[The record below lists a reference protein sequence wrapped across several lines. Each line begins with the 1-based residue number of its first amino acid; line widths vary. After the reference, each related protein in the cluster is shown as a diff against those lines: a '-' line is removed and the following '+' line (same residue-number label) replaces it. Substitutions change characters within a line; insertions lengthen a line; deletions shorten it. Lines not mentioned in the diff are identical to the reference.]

1 MNSETPRQVHVR
13 QALRALGLAL
23 GLILVLAIGSL
34 TVLLGTRFGQTWV
47 LKIVSQSLTSQIGS
61 EVRLGS
67 FDLGWNGLRVNSIQ
81 VMGCHSD
88 TLLTISQIDLI
99 WRSINPLRG
108 SVRFQSIVVEDATV
122 FIHPQQKTNTL
133 GAKPAL
139 SQSNWE
145 CLWQRIPKS
154 SNRGRQSTSLS
165 LNRVLLRK
173 IDWQISG
180 YPDLGGFRPRRTTNL
195 ALTRLNIKPDR
206 WQMRVSFRHV
216 LASTPIPFSGKG
228 TLIGWPNGKV
238 LARRIHLDHP
248 ELELQ
253 IPALE
258 VNSANSIVAS
268 STRIRMVEGHLNRWL
283 RASNPWPA
291 WTLHCPTLEWN
302 GGLLTWSGLKGNV
315 ANGIDLQS
323 SGKWQAQIPP
333 KATPYPPGVTDTLLS
348 LSWSLM
354 AHSQWAPVLQRIQE
368 NWVEPLKPATKA
380 KQIHEFLPYL
390 PDSGTWSLQGQIR
403 QGHFGLK
410 AEAKISCGNS
420 QVQVLAQKQ
429 NSTNLW
435 AGSAQVNAYPF
446 PQGISIGPTVAQWS
460 LQGQNKFDVDIQS
473 DNITWEKEKFSN
485 LNARLQWHPNSLGC
499 RVNLLDSLHQLESD
513 WTALLQNG
521 KPVSVAGHGKLNF
534 QFPSI
539 PELCGPI
546 RALGEFSIRDSSEFT
561 QIELADGALVC
572 DQKSLEIR
580 NARLKLDRQSSGQA
594 IQITLNEDSIHTTGL
609 YKFEHVPQALDQV
622 ANFLLGDTGY
632 SFQEIP
638 FRAYIKINKL
648 GDYLPF
654 FTQAPPIQ
662 CAQLKGSLNWSLPM
676 TGSVP
681 YWNRG
686 IRLDIGSAS
695 WQDWAARKISIRTE
709 YLGNTLLVQGQLDSL
724 RKDETILFKQVNY
737 QQIRDR
743 LSSTLRLL
751 GTDPLSQQ
759 PSLFHGSLTS
769 GDAQWILG
777 IDTLRA
783 NIANQI
789 WTSAEGGL
797 IRKYGDVWD
806 LDSITLRHGDSKL
819 MLNGLISNKP
829 GDKIKL
835 EISNLGLPQVMAAA
849 GQRNRLFQGNINGQI
864 TGDGILNQPN
874 ITGNLSIPSLQ
885 LDSMVLGD
893 LSVQSSFIP
902 LTNRLLLKAHLDK
915 QSKKPASVT
924 GWLQTNDK
932 SLPCDLQVKL
942 KGAPLQLLELVLL
955 PNLDSI
961 RGEADAEI
969 QLAGSLEKPRM
980 KGTMALKEGRL
991 RVPFLKNTYRIT
1003 GDVRVEPNQFVFEN
1017 NEIFDQDR
1025 GRAKVSGVV
1034 THQGFR
1040 DWTYRFQMDSAKSL
1054 MVLNEPRLMNED
1066 YYHGLGRINGSG
1078 SISGDERSTQI
1089 QVSAEAVKGSRL
1101 IIPLDDLSEENTYDF
1116 IQFKQPIGTNL
1127 PTTPSSNEQT
1137 VGIRGLEFNLG
1148 LILTPES
1155 EVSLLLDRRFGD
1167 QIKGTGH
1174 GNLNLTLS
1182 REGNL
1187 ALTGNYVFEQGNYSF
1202 NLVNLVNK
1210 NFEIKKGGRIDWNG
1224 DPYAGNMQMEAVYKQ
1239 RASIR
1244 NLLGNN
1250 LTGQNDNRNILPVE
1264 TYLDLTGPI
1273 LQPGVKFRLN
1283 LPTVNTNNPNDILVQ
1298 QITRINNNEQEL
1310 NSQVL
1315 GLLVSGQFIPSENL
1329 NSANLG
1335 ISTGATAFNSVTEML
1350 TTRLS
1355 NLLNNSLGGGLN
1367 FGINYRGDLG
1377 TGILN
1382 SGNNANSVADS
1393 NRRDL
1398 NLALNT
1404 SLFGN
1409 RLVIDGN
1416 LAMGNSLQVNS
1427 RNMAG
1432 EINVEYLIN
1441 PSGTVRAKAFNR
1453 PDDRILFN
1461 QSQNLNY
1468 RQGIGLSYNRN
1479 FNRWSELLRKNPRQ

>member
-1 MNSETPRQVHVR
+1 M
-13 QALRALGLAL
+13 
-23 GLILVLAIGSL
+23 
-34 TVLLGTRFGQTWV
+34 
-47 LKIVSQSLTSQIGS
+47 VSQSLASQIGA
-61 EVRLGS
+61 EVRFGS
-67 FDLGWNGLRVNSIQ
+67 FDLGWNGIRLNGIQ

-88 TLLTISQIDLI
+88 TLLTISQIDLA
-99 WRSINPLRG
+99 WRFINPLQG
-108 SVRFQSIVVEDATV
+108 PAQIHSIVVENTTV
-122 FIHPQQKTNTL
+122 FIHPQKTANTL

-145 CLWQRIPKS
+145 CLWQSIPKS
-154 SNRGRQSTSLS
+154 TNRGRQHTRFS
-165 LNRVLLRK
+165 LNHVLFRQ

-180 YPDLGGFRPRRTTNL
+180 YPGLGGFRPRRTTNL
-195 ALTRLNIKPDR
+195 ALTHLNIKPDR

-238 LARRIHLDHP
+238 LAKRIHLDHP
-248 ELELQ
+248 EFALQ

-258 VNSANSIVAS
+258 VNSARSVVARS
-268 STRIRMVEGHLNRWL
+268 ARIRMAEGHLNRWL
-283 RASNPWPA
+283 RAAKPWPA
-291 WTLHCPTLEWN
+291 WTLHCPILEWN
-302 GGLLTWSGLKGNV
+302 GGLVTWSGLKGDV
-315 ANGIDLQS
+315 ANGITLQS
-323 SGKWQAQIPP
+323 SGQWQTQIPP

-348 LSWSLM
+348 LSWSLV
-354 AHSQWAPVLQRIQE
+354 AHSQWASALQRIQE
-368 NWVEPLKPATKA
+368 NGLQPMNSSAKA
-380 KQIHEFLPYL
+380 IQIQEFLPYL

-410 AEAKISCGNS
+410 AEAKLNCGNS
-420 QVQVLAQKQ
+420 QVQVQAQKQ
-429 NSTNLW
+429 NSTKLW
-435 AGSAQVNAYPF
+435 AGSAQVNAYPI
-446 PQGISIGPTVAQWS
+446 PQGICIGPTVAHWS
-460 LQGQNKFDVDIQS
+460 LQDQNKFDVDIQS
-473 DNITWEKEKFSN
+473 DNIIWGKEKFSN
-485 LNARLQWHPNSLGC
+485 LTARLQWQNNSLGC
-499 RVNLLDSLHQLESD
+499 RVNLLDSLHQLQSD
-513 WTALLQNG
+513 WTAQLQNG
-521 KPVSVAGHGKLNF
+521 KPITVVGQGKLDF

-539 PELCGPI
+539 RELCGPI
-546 RALGEFSIRDSSEFT
+546 RALGEFSIKDSSKFT
-561 QIELADGALVC
+561 QIDLQNGELLC
-572 DQKSLEIR
+572 DQKTLEIQ
-580 NARLKLDRQSSGQA
+580 NARLKLDRQSPGQT
-594 IQITLNEDSIHTTGL
+594 IQITLNEDSIHTIGIH
-609 YKFEHVPQALDQV
+609 KIEHVPQALEQV
-622 ANFLLGDTGY
+622 TNFLLGDTGY

-654 FTQAPPIQ
+654 FAQAPPIQ

-676 TGSVP
+676 TGSGA

-695 WQDWAARKISIRTE
+695 WQDWAARNISIRTE
-709 YLGNTLLVQGQLDSL
+709 NLGNTLLVQGQLDSL
-724 RKDETILFKQVNY
+724 GKDETILFQQINY

-743 LSSTLRLL
+743 LSSTLRLV

-759 PSLFHGSLTS
+759 TSLFHGSLTNAN
-769 GDAQWILG
+769 AQWILG

-789 WTSAEGGL
+789 WASAEGGL

-849 GQRNRLFQGNINGQI
+849 GQRNRLFQGSINGQI

-874 ITGNLSIPSLQ
+874 VTGDLSIPNLQ

-902 LTNRLLLKAHLDK
+902 STNRLLLKAHLDK
-915 QSKKPASVT
+915 QSKRPASVT
-924 GWLQTNDK
+924 GWLQTDDK
-932 SLPCDLQVKL
+932 SIPCDLQINL
-942 KGAPLQLLELVLL
+942 RGAPLQLLELVLL

-980 KGTMALKEGRL
+980 KGTMALNEGRL

-1066 YYHGLGRINGSG
+1066 YYHGIGRINGKG
-1078 SISGDERSTQI
+1078 WISGDERSTQI

-1101 IIPLDDLSEENTYDF
+1101 IIPLDDLSEDNAYDF
-1116 IQFKQPIGTNL
+1116 IQFKQPIGTN
-1127 PTTPSSNEQT
+1127 TPNTPNSNEQT
-1137 VGIRGLEFNLG
+1137 VAIRGLEFNLG

-1224 DPYAGNMQMEAVYKQ
+1224 DPYAGNMQIEAVYKQ

-1244 NLLGNN
+1244 NLLGSN
-1250 LTGQNDNRNILPVE
+1250 LTGQTDSRNILPVE

-1382 SGNNANSVADS
+1382 SGNNANSLADS

-1398 NLALNT
+1398 NVALNT

-1468 RQGIGLSYNRN
+1468 RQGIGISYNRN